1 MKNRLLKNKGQRITF
16 SAAVIML
23 VALFVPGE
31 MSMLVWLAGVGL
43 LGFGLGMRT
52 IYGERR

>member
-1 MKNRLLKNKGQRITF
+1 MNHRRITF
-16 SAAVIML
+16 SAALIML

-31 MSMLVWLAGVGL
+31 MSMLVWLVGVGL